1 MPDPLSIP
9 PVDPVS
15 SAIRNRMAADPAYVS
30 RLFQIE
36 SSGNPNAV
44 TGSNRGLGQF
54 GPQEESRYGLNDANR
69 GDYGAQ
75 SSAVGREYSEH
86 YPILQKRLGRDP
98 TPGEMY
104 LMHQQGIAGGP
115 ALMTAEP
122 TTPAWQAIRPYYKN
136 DAIARQAITGNIPQ
150 GHDLYGRDPDQVT
163 AGDFTKLWTG
173 KFGGAAAPAVAGA
186 PAAPAA
192 APVIAQA
199 PAQTAPVGP
208 AGDSSGESGEAV
220 PSPSVQ
226 GMIDPNEKAWGMF
239 QKFGGGRGILNGQQA
254 EAQAP
259 QMMRLRNAGGTPMA
273 QQMRQ
278 SLLANILRKQ

>member
-1 MPDPLSIP
+1 MPDPLSIRTNNP
-9 PVDPVS
+9 GAQWMGPVARQYGATGAEAAAGGNNAAVFPDPVS
-15 SAIRNRMAADPAYVS
+15 
-30 RLFQIE
+30 
-36 SSGNPNAV
+36 
-44 TGSNRGLGQF
+44 
-54 GPQEESRYGLNDANR
+54 
-69 GDYGAQ
+69 
-75 SSAVGREYSEH
+75 
-86 YPILQKRLGRDP
+86 
-98 TPGEMY
+98 
-104 LMHQQGIAGGP
+104 
-115 ALMTAEP
+115 
-122 TTPAWQAIRPYYKN
+122 
-136 DAIARQAITGNIPQ
+136 
-150 GHDLYGRDPDQVT
+150 
-163 AGDFTKLWTG
+163 
-173 KFGGAAAPAVAGA
+173 GAAAHFGLLNKNYLGMPLDAAISKWSGGNSAPDYTQFVAKVAGLAPDAVLSHEVLSGPTGIALTKAQARWEAGKDYPLSDEQWGEAQRRVFGGA

-199 PAQTAPVGP
+199 PAQAAPAGP